1 MSQLLSPLP
10 AQGILVTLGDLTLED
25 SDFDRTKP
33 LLLLCYL
40 CLEGSKERR
49 HLAELFWPGA
59 ADPLASLATEFSRLK
74 RHLGNVVDADASHA
88 RAFLQTDAQI
98 FLRALERQDLNQA
111 AAVYKGAFLN
121 GVTLKTVSAELEEW
135 VYGTREFLAGRA
147 CDALLGL
154 GEAAA
159 RRGDFTEAARRAH
172 KACTQVQP
180 TVLQPERLRRA
191 YTLLVADNHP
201 WATTL
206 QKEARNLNLFLDAG
220 KVEAR
225 QRLRPTRGDAL
236 PGDATSFV
244 GRGAEIRD
252 VAALLRGEARLVTVV
267 GLAGM
272 GKSRLAAEVVRNL
285 QAEGVFPD
293 GVYPVWLVALTR
305 PDDVPT
311 ALARALGLVKGQEDP
326 LEGIARHIEDK
337 RALVYFENY
346 EHVIEGAPFL
356 SELLARCPKLKILI
370 TSRERLNLEEEWTF
384 WLEGLPFKRQGET
397 GDLSEAA
404 QLFVQRAKRVA
415 HDFSPTEKDLS
426 AVEET
431 CRRVEGSP
439 LAVEL
444 AASWTRVMP
453 CADIAMHLREN
464 QEVLQTTLRN
474 VPERHRSIEA
484 AFERSWKLLSAEER
498 RVLRELSVFRGGFS
512 REAAGAVVSAGLSVL
527 VSLVDK
533 SLLKLGEDGR
543 FGRHPLLYEF
553 TRAKLSRE
561 TLEPSSVYKAH
572 AAYYSAFLGERR
584 PLLEHSQ
591 SGDVAADIE
600 RELDNIK
607 TAWSWWLQHELT
619 SLVLAAKAL
628 GAFFRSSHRA
638 AEGVTLLSQASE
650 IGKDAPG
657 LQLTRATLLLTIAN
671 LILQA
676 TEQPEQLDRAVA
688 LVSESLHLFDVCD
701 DREGVAQA
709 SKVLGGIAWRRSRY
723 GEARM
728 FFERSL
734 ENFRSL
740 GNLTEQAGLLGN
752 LGLIAYSTGA
762 YDAAKQRLGE
772 AVSGMRQVG
781 HHYGLAL
788 FLFNIADLEINYAGD
803 LEAATSALAEAL
815 NISQHHHFTGL
826 VPKIFKLSGKLAM
839 RQDKLGEAVRWFSEA
854 LVVFTESSNLQ
865 EEVSVR
871 IYLAHAELRSGEVE
885 RAVKHLLSSLTSA
898 RELGVRKHQVSAL
911 AVMADLY
918 LREGNIGEAARLL
931 LNVSQEPE
939 ASYDE
944 RHQAETSLSKLDTQL
959 TSQLKLEL
967 SSKTV
972 NDLVNESVRYLEVVA
987 TP

>member
-1 MSQLLSPLP
+1 MSQLPSPLP
-10 AQGILVTLGDLTLED
+10 TQGTLVTLGDLKLEG

-40 CLEGSKERR
+40 CLEGPKERR

-59 ADPLASLATEFSRLK
+59 ADPPASLATELSRLK
-74 RHLGNVVDADASHA
+74 RHLGDVVATDASHTKA
-88 RAFLQTDAQI
+88 LLQTDVQV
-98 FLRALERQDLNQA
+98 FLRSLERQDLSQA
-111 AAVYKGAFLN
+111 AAVYKGDFLK
-121 GVTLKTVSAELEEW
+121 GIALKNVSQELEAW

-147 CDALLGL
+147 RDVLLGL

-159 RRGDFTEAARRAH
+159 RRDDYTEAAGRAH
-172 KACTQVQP
+172 EAYAQVQ
-180 TVLQPERLRRA
+180 TAAIEPEQLRRA
-191 YTLLVADNHP
+191 YTLLVADDHP
-201 WATTL
+201 WAATL
-206 QKEARNLNLFLDAG
+206 REEARDLGMSLDVG

-225 QRLRPTRGDAL
+225 KRLRPAQGDAL

-244 GRGAEIRD
+244 GRGAEVRD
-252 VAALLRGEARLVTVV
+252 VVALLRGEARLVSIV

-285 QAEGVFPD
+285 RAKGVFPN
-293 GVYPVWLVALTR
+293 GIHLVWLVALTR

-311 ALARALGLVKGQEDP
+311 ALARALGLVKGQED
-326 LEGIARHIEDK
+326 LFEGIARHIEDK
-337 RALVYFENY
+337 RTLVYFDNY
-346 EHVIEGAPFL
+346 EHVIESASFL
-356 SELLARCPKLKILI
+356 SELLARCPKLKILV

-384 WLEGLPFKRQGET
+384 WLEGLSVAAGAHL
-397 GDLSEAA
+397 LSEAA
-404 QLFVQRAKRVA
+404 ELFVARARRMDVTFA
-415 HDFSPTEKDLS
+415 VPENLEAVDDLC
-426 AVEET
+426 AL
-431 CRRVEGSP
+431 VEGSP
-439 LAVEL
+439 LALEL
-444 AASWTRVMP
+444 AASWVRVMS
-453 CADIAMHLREN
+453 CA
-464 QEVLQTTLRN
+464 EVKAQLEQDLGALSTRFKNT
-474 VPERHRSIEA
+474 PERHRSLEA
-484 AFERSWKLLSAEER
+484 AFSYSWDLLSGEER

-512 REAAGAVVSAGLSVL
+512 REAAREVVGAGLSVL

-553 TRAKLSRE
+553 THAKLSLE
-561 TLEPSSVYKAH
+561 TPEPASIYKAH

-584 PLLEHSQ
+584 PLLERSQ

-657 LQLTRATLLLTIAN
+657 LQLVRATLLLTIAN

-676 TEQPEQLDRAVA
+676 TEKPEQLDRAVA
-688 LVSESLHLFDVCD
+688 LVSESLHLFDICD
-701 DREGVAQA
+701 DQEGVAQA
-709 SKVLGGIAWRRSRY
+709 SKVLGGIAWRRNRY

-740 GNLTEQAGLLGN
+740 DNLTEQAGLLGN
-752 LGLIAYSTGA
+752 LGLIAYSNGA
-762 YDAAKQRLGE
+762 YDTAKQLLGE

-788 FLFNIADLEINYAGD
+788 FLFNLADLEINYAGD
-803 LEAATSALAEAL
+803 LEAAARALAEAL
-815 NISQHHHFTGL
+815 DISQHHHFTGF

-839 RQDKLGEAVRWFSEA
+839 RRDKLGEAARWFGEA
-854 LVVFTESSNLQ
+854 LAVFTENSNLQ

-885 RAVKHLLSSLTSA
+885 RAAKHLLSSLTSA
-898 RELGVRKHQVSAL
+898 RELGIRKHQVSAL

-918 LREGNIGEAARLL
+918 LREGNIAEAARLL
-931 LNVSQEPE
+931 LKVSQEPE

-944 RHQAETSLSKLDTQL
+944 RHQAETSLSELDAKL

-967 SSKTV
+967 SS
-972 NDLVNESVRYLEVVA
+972 ER
-987 TP
+987 